1 MSDKLNLNFKNNLI
15 TVSQNVKYGI
25 QGTITA
31 DNVKIDLI
39 TKNIEIYMDNTKDNV
54 RLLQIN

>member
-15 TVSQNVKYGI
+15 TVSQNVKYTGI

-39 TKNIEIYMDNTKDNV
+39 TKKIEIYMDDTKDNV
-54 RLLQIN
+54 EIATK